1 MISVHNVPYVLK
13 CINDILP
20 RHESRSYIESC
31 SASQFVCISHLLCKS
46 DLFHKKAGTRTGQ
59 TGSGSGHREILTRA
73 APTYDIYWWQPRTIE
88 FCDIPD
94 MNHIGEAQL
103 GHLDRKGFNFACP
116 HRSDAISHR
125 RQRKAADPI
134 E

>member
-1 MISVHNVPYVLK
+1 MQQLRNNYFFGI
-13 CINDILP
+13 
-20 RHESRSYIESC
+20 
-31 SASQFVCISHLLCKS
+31 
-46 DLFHKKAGTRTGQ
+46 
-59 TGSGSGHREILTRA
+59 ILTRA
-73 APTYDIYWWQPRTIE
+73 APTYDIYWWQLRTIE

-103 GHLDRKGFNFACP
+103 GHLDRKGFNFARP